1 MKMKHSS
8 PDCNSHFISLF
19 LELQINTLAF
29 PVMTKL
35 PCIKHSYLKKRDGN
49 KRKQVN
55 WEEGSQPVAFVPL
68 MYHQAQL
75 WQSAEFKNVISV
87 NNEPIKAEYNP

>member
-1 MKMKHSS
+1 MKRSS
-8 PDCNSHFISLF
+8 PDCNASFIILF
-19 LELQINTLAF
+19 LELQINALAF

-35 PCIKHSYLKKRDGN
+35 PCIKYSYLKKWDGN
-49 KRKQVN
+49 KRNQVN
-55 WEEGSQPVAFVPL
+55 WKECSQPVAFVPL

-75 WQSAEFKNVISV
+75 WQSVEFKNVISV